1 MWFGRRESP
10 LPPAAFSAELRGGA
24 ANVSMNLVV
33 AEEASENPP
42 PVYSVYIGTYICSVY
57 CIEGRDIQ
65 GLCFEVQC
73 HPPLQRCGVVGGG
86 IRGLALLTITVDRK
100 QESDS

>member
-1 MWFGRRESP
+1 MWFGRRDGP

-42 PVYSVYIGTYICSVY
+42 PVYSVY

-65 GLCFEVQC
+65 GSCFEVQC
-73 HPPLQRCGVVGGG
+73 HPPLQRCGVGGEVYG
-86 IRGLALLTITVDRK
+86 DLPC
-100 QESDS
+100 